1 VLADNSVV
9 SRHSLLTRWTARGI
23 QAMSSFDKL
32 YLGFN
37 RVRSAFLLAFA
48 SDAVLEAHLE
58 VYYGR
63 TWEDDSRLAAAW
75 LPWERR
81 AIEFFPPPPA
91 KVLVGAAG
99 WGREARVLAAMG
111 YSVVAFEPVRRLA
124 EKMAS
129 ETAPLGSVRVYR
141 GTFQDMPFLEALPT
155 GARGDLRN
163 DGPFDAAI
171 VGYGSLSHLLR
182 DAQRVET
189 LRRFA
194 EVTQG
199 PILVSFYAS
208 FPEAA
213 FPERLP
219 AAAHTG
225 WLRRWLRQRKA
236 RRGTSRFQM
245 NGGYF
250 RLLSREEIEGM
261 ASEVGLSVL
270 HAEIERD
277 LQPYAVLSP
286 KKA

>member
-1 VLADNSVV
+1 M
-9 SRHSLLTRWTARGI
+9 TRWTARGI
-23 QAMSSFDKL
+23 QALSYFDRL

-37 RVRSAFLLAFA
+37 RARSALLLAFA

-63 TWEDDSRLAAAW
+63 RWEDDSRLAEAW

-81 AIEFFPPPPA
+81 AIEFFPRPPA
-91 KVLVGAAG
+91 KILVGAAG
-99 WGREARVLAAMG
+99 WGREARVLARMG
-111 YSVVAFEPVRRLA
+111 YSVVAFEPVRELV

-141 GTFQDMPFLEALPT
+141 GAFQDMPFLEAYPT

-163 DGPFDAAI
+163 EAPFDGSI
-171 VGYGSLSHLLR
+171 VGYGSLSHLPN

-194 EVTQG
+194 EVTRG
-199 PILVSFYAS
+199 PILISFYAS
-208 FPEAA
+208 FPEAE

-219 AAAHTG
+219 PPAHVG
-225 WLRRWLRQRKA
+225 WLRRWLRRRKA
-236 RRGTSRFQM
+236 RRGTSRFQV
-245 NGGYF
+245 NGYY

-261 ASEVGLSVL
+261 ANEVGLKVV

-277 LQPYAVLSP
+277 LQPYAVLST
-286 KKA
+286 KNS

>member
-1 VLADNSVV
+1 M
-9 SRHSLLTRWTARGI
+9 TRWTARGI
-23 QAMSSFDKL
+23 QAMSFVDTL
-32 YLGFN
+32 YLGFG
-37 RVRSAFLLAFA
+37 RARSALLLAFA

-58 VYYGR
+58 VYYGQR
-63 TWEDDSRLAAAW
+63 WEDDSRLAEAW

-81 AIEFFPPPPA
+81 AIGEFFPPPPA
-91 KVLVGAAG
+91 KILVGAAG

-129 ETAPLGSVRVYR
+129 ETAPLGSVRVYC
-141 GTFQDMPFLEALPT
+141 GTFQDMPFLEALAT

-163 DGPFDAAI
+163 DGPFDGAI
-171 VGYGSLSHLLR
+171 VGYGSLSHLLK

-194 EVTQG
+194 EVTRG

-208 FPEAA
+208 FPEST
-213 FPERLP
+213 FPERQP
-219 AAAHTG
+219 AAAHAG
-225 WLRRWLRQRKA
+225 WLRRWLRRRKA
-236 RRGTSRFQM
+236 RRGTSRFQV

-261 ASEVGLSVL
+261 ANEVGLKVL

-277 LQPYAVLSP
+277 LQPYAVLST
-286 KKA
+286 KNA